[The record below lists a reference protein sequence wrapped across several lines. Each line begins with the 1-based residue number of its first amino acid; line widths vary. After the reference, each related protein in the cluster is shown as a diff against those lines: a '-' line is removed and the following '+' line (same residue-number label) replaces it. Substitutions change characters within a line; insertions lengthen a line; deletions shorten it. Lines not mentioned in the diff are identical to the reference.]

1 MGCGC
6 GGGRSYARRTG
17 TTPGTSQHA
26 PITRQMNTPRTDHSP
41 QSAPPKVVQAS
52 ALAARRNAVVRRQV

>member
-6 GGGRSYARRTG
+6 GGKTYARPVTSGRQ
-17 TTPGTSQHA
+17 SQHA
-26 PITRQMNTPRTDHSP
+26 PQMRAAPVRTNHAA
-41 QSAPPKVVQAS
+41 QTVAPKVVQAS

>member
-6 GGGRSYARRTG
+6 GGKTYARPVTSGRQ
-17 TTPGTSQHA
+17 SQHA
-26 PITRQMNTPRTDHSP
+26 PQTRVAPTRTMHAP
-41 QSAPPKVVQAS
+41 QDAPPKIVQAS

>member
-6 GGGRSYARRTG
+6 GGKTYARPVTSARSG
-17 TTPGTSQHA
+17 SQHA
-26 PITRQMNTPRTDHSP
+26 PQTRAAPTRTMHAP
-41 QSAPPKVVQAS
+41 ETAPPKIVQAS